1 MPPPPPPPNTPHVLD
16 DAQNSSVPS
25 RAQTTAALSP
35 RNNPPTSRNNI
46 VRNGHQKQASVT
58 SYPVQPSGEKPTQNQ
73 YQALHQHYDEF
84 SQSHVIEPDF
94 MSGTYSLDHD
104 FGSNLQQ
111 SFSFDELMT
120 PEYSDNQISEHTTPQ
135 ELIWEQQFLP
145 QDSDHPYIFQPNELG
160 SPQNPQS
167 PSNEVKGIFCALE
180 QETPKFISGSQL
192 LSPQLTSP
200 SPPEVEGRALIPPQP
215 ITASTGMGQ
224 LGKKRTVESL
234 QVSTN
239 SLALAPAPS
248 GGSPNQRPISPSVV
262 VTSHTRGDSPARPNF
277 PRARSTSKRGRESN
291 LHHSYDDKHSSAS
304 HSPRLSPIDN
314 TISRLMPPDPFETD
328 GHDHTQE
335 RYGVDPD
342 QRGTEQVATVNEVAE
357 QRQLHKK
364 NAEVEDWL
372 SKSETGSVA
381 DEFDYQSRRRGR
393 RDRPRAHSTG
403 IRVDTVGLPV
413 YSDRNIP
420 GPGIL
425 IDEDSQDEYSEDDSA
440 ILTGSEMSAVIA
452 DSPPVSEEKLKD
464 GDISQSYFPPLEDD
478 DVPPEQREPLTKQFF
493 RKSPWQDPVR
503 GPVRNDT
510 RNQPPSSNSAAT
522 RFNQEA
528 AKWETASRAAT
539 WGTRRRLSE
548 SEVSAIVD
556 GSRVR
561 HLSLAK
567 RGRERGNTLLNKA
580 RGLIP
585 RRSNSNIKKGNE
597 SPTKSKGPD
606 LQAPSRQNTGGSMKP
621 VSRISSFGKPKV
633 PKSPPLDTSGAFR
646 AKTGNLAAVGQDTT
660 STVDPSFPKSEGLRS
675 PFQILR
681 KVRSKSDV
689 GKSPSKAA
697 PGLGELFTMHGG
709 PPMPTLASPAQTHQ
723 MIISHATSEH
733 RAMDDEDD
741 EDDLIDDV
749 GIKMDFKIRAENI
762 IPNYEGFKVHARQL
776 NPRLEPYLIDRVGQE
791 QVRRYKKLIDNK
803 IKHIKAVQVARKCV
817 SGKHCFGLGGEATLL
832 PPRVSAKDPDATC
845 AQFQVTNPTNEDI
858 DDTAFEEGVVTP
870 ALFPL
875 GIPLPPVKRL
885 PAEFECTLCFRVKKF
900 QKPSDWT
907 KHVHEDIQPFSC
919 TFPNC
924 NEPKSFKRK
933 ADWVRHENERHRRL
947 EYWKCN
953 VSECSHICY
962 RKDNF
967 VQHLVREHKK
977 TEPKVKSRGSGSS
990 KNNPQGGNS
999 WHPEENE
1006 VWRLVD
1012 SCRFETSNKP
1022 RDEPCRFCGNVCSS
1036 WKKLSVHMGKHM
1048 EQIAMPVLEL
1058 INLKEV
1064 APDTVIS
1071 PIEQTYQQNIGSGTA
1086 MGPIM
1091 ANSVEHQPSLSP
1103 YTVSAQSYRNSSA
1116 GHSPAAMQ
1124 SQMRYGYD
1132 SGYYDTPGLAT
1143 PTQEPIMQSEAYTN
1157 TPVYSTRPSYSLSD
1171 MTGSNQFGSTNTQRG
1186 PPYPTHTMHTPA
1198 SAHSMQTNIPRSQPL
1213 TSGYH
1218 GNTTATSGNPGYP
1231 RHMAYTTSPEVT
1243 PYRQYATTDQRHGYV
1258 EGSEEIDPN
1267 QQYGVG
1273 GHPSENGYLYGVHHI
1288 GNDRSS
1294 FQYS

>member
-1 MPPPPPPPNTPHVLD
+1 MPPPPNTSRLPNE
-16 DAQNSSVPS
+16 AQKSSFTD
-25 RAQTTAALSP
+25 RTLNKGALSP
-35 RNNPPTSRNNI
+35 HIHHPSTRNTTVQSS
-46 VRNGHQKQASVT
+46 HQRQAGVT
-58 SYPVQPSGEKPTQNQ
+58 SYPVQPFDERPSQAQ
-73 YQALHQHYDEF
+73 YQSPSHHYHDF
-84 SQSHVIEPDF
+84 SQSHVSEPNH

-104 FGSNLQQ
+104 FGSDPQQ

-145 QDSDHPYIFQPNELG
+145 QDSNHPHILQPTELG

-167 PSNEVKGIFCALE
+167 PFNEFKSIFSPLDPDP
-180 QETPKFISGSQL
+180 PKFISGSQL
-192 LSPQLTSP
+192 LSPQLTNP
-200 SPPEVEGRALIPPQP
+200 SPPERSSVPPQDLAAP
-215 ITASTGMGQ
+215 AGMGQ
-224 LGKKRTVESL
+224 VSKKRAAEPL

-239 SLALAPAPS
+239 SSALAPAPI

-262 VTSHTRGDSPARPNF
+262 ITSHTRGDSPARPNF
-277 PRARSTSKRGRESN
+277 PRARRSSKRGREST
-291 LHHSYDDKHSSAS
+291 LHQSYDDKHSSAS
-304 HSPRLSPIDN
+304 HSPHLSPVNDS
-314 TISRLMPPDPFETD
+314 TSRLMPPDPYEAD
-328 GHDHTQE
+328 SPDQQ
-335 RYGVDPD
+335 RLGVDPGQRNTDQVASVNEMAD
-342 QRGTEQVATVNEVAE
+342 QRS
-357 QRQLHKK
+357 LDKK

-381 DEFDYQSRRRGR
+381 DESDNQSRRRGR
-393 RDRPRAHSTG
+393 PDRARAHSTG
-403 IRVDTVGLPV
+403 IRVDAMGLPV

-420 GPGIL
+420 GPGVL
-425 IDEDSQDEYSEDDSA
+425 VDEDSQDEYSEDESASFSGSEISA
-440 ILTGSEMSAVIA
+440 IIQE
-452 DSPPVSEEKLKD
+452 SPPVSEEKLRD
-464 GDISQSYFPPLEDD
+464 TEDSQSYFPQLDDD
-478 DVPPEQREPLTKQFF
+478 DVPPEQQEPLAKQFF
-493 RKSPWQDPVR
+493 RRSPWQDPVR
-503 GPVRNDT
+503 GPITNTT
-510 RNQPPSSNSAAT
+510 RDQPTSSNSAAT

-528 AKWETASRAAT
+528 AKWESASRAAT

-585 RRSNSNIKKGNE
+585 RRSNSNIKKGTESPPKVMSPEAEAPPLQNNE
-597 SPTKSKGPD
+597 S
-606 LQAPSRQNTGGSMKP
+606 SMKP
-621 VSRISSFGKPKV
+621 VSRISSFGKPKP
-633 PKSPPLDTSGAFR
+633 PKSPPVDTNGAFM
-646 AKTGNLAAVGQDTT
+646 AMTGNLTAFGQG
-660 STVDPSFPKSEGLRS
+660 SASALEPTVQKSEGLRS
-675 PFQILR
+675 PLQILR

-689 GKSPSKAA
+689 GKSPSKPA
-697 PGLGELFTMHGG
+697 PGLGELFTMYGG
-709 PPMPTLASPAQTHQ
+709 PPMPTLASPAQDPN
-723 MIISHATSEH
+723 H
-733 RAMDDEDD
+733 RMVGLVTGEPESDD
-741 EDDLIDDV
+741 EDDLLDET

-762 IPNYEGFKVHARQL
+762 IPNFEGFKIHARQL

-803 IKHIKAVQVARKCV
+803 IKHTKAVQVGHHCS

-845 AQFQVTNPTNEDI
+845 AQFQVTNPADEDI
-858 DDTAFEEGVVTP
+858 DDTAFEEGIVTP
-870 ALFPL
+870 ALFPP

-885 PAEFECTLCFRVKKF
+885 PAEFECILCFKVKKF

-990 KNNPQGGNS
+990 KNKPPGGNG
-999 WHPEENE
+999 WHSEDNE

-1012 SCRFETSNKP
+1012 ACRSETSSKP

-1036 WKKLSVHMGKHM
+1036 WKKLSVHIGKHM
-1048 EQIAMPVLEL
+1048 EQIAMPILEL
-1058 INLKEV
+1058 INLREV

-1071 PIEQTYQQNIGSGTA
+1071 PIEQNYQQSTGLNTVT
-1086 MGPIM
+1086 GPPVV
-1091 ANSVEHQPSLSP
+1091 NNVEHQPSLSP
-1103 YTVSAQSYRNSSA
+1103 YTVSAHSYQNSSA
-1116 GHSPAAMQ
+1116 GHSPAVMQ

-1132 SGYYDTPGLAT
+1132 PGYYGAPGLTT
-1143 PTQEPIMQSEAYTN
+1143 PTQGPMMQSEAYNTN
-1157 TPVYSTRPSYSLSD
+1157 TSMYSTNTNYSAGG
-1171 MTGSNQFGSTNTQRG
+1171 MAGANQFGSINTQLG
-1186 PPYPTHTMHTPA
+1186 SPYPAHSMQTPA
-1198 SAHSMQTNIPRSQPL
+1198 SAHSMQANIPRSQP
-1213 TSGYH
+1213 SSNGYH
-1218 GNTTATSGNPGYP
+1218 GNATVTSGSSAYHPH
-1231 RHMAYTTSPEVT
+1231 HMAYTTSPEAT
-1243 PYRQYATTDQRHGYV
+1243 PYQQYATTNQDHSFIR
-1258 EGSEEIDPN
+1258 GSERIGPN
-1267 QQYGVG
+1267 QHYDMGA
-1273 GHPSENGYLYGVHHI
+1273 HPAENGYSYGVHHV
-1288 GNDRSS
+1288 GNNGSS
-1294 FQYS
+1294 FQYQ